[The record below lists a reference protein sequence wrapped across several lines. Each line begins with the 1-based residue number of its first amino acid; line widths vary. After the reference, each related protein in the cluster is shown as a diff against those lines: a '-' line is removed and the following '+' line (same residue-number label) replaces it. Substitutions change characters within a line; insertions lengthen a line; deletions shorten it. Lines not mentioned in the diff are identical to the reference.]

1 MAWIGSGLRDRRSSP
16 SVGDTMQGD
25 SSQAVTP
32 FDGPGAASAG
42 RVCRRS
48 DVRRL
53 RDLPDYLLT
62 DIGLATREA
71 TARFRRP

>member
-1 MAWIGSGLRDRRSSP
+1 
-16 SVGDTMQGD
+16 MQAGAA
-25 SSQAVTP
+25 QVVRLFGGA
-32 FDGPGAASAG
+32 GAASGG
-42 RVCRRS
+42 RVRGRS
-48 DVRRL
+48 DARRL